1 MKQEVERDRVRD
13 VLVDRE
19 GDCLCPHSRKDPGRS
34 LFSKLVQS
42 DTKSISGMLTIYLG
56 KPKIP
61 FRWKAS

>member
-19 GDCLCPHSRKDPGRS
+19 GDCRCPDSRKDPGSS
-34 LFSKLVQS
+34 LFSKLVES
-42 DTKSISGMLTIYLG
+42 DTKSISGMLTIYLRNQ
-56 KPKIP
+56 KIT

>member
-19 GDCLCPHSRKDPGRS
+19 GNCRCPDSRKDPGSS
-34 LFSKLVQS
+34 LFSKLVKS
-42 DTKSISGMLTIYLG
+42 DTKRVPGMLTIYLR

-61 FRWKAS
+61 FRLNAL